1 MVINIISIRK
11 VEVGESTYP
20 PAVVAMLVLSICQMF
35 WLLSY
40 FIMSGK
46 GALWKASTAAAT
58 LLIWA
63 CFNFGEW
70 DETRRRSAISIISHL
85 SVAADRDRMLP
96 HFHSPSSG
104 LGSVDAVGSLCP
116 DIGLSLMNRP
126 GAIVAVTVLRYHN
139 RYCGASNTIRSDCAG
154 VLRVSPHVVL
164 VFFFNAA
171 SGRIGWLRRTR

>member
-35 WLLSY
+35 WLVLY

-58 LLIWA
+58 MLFWA

-70 DETRRRSAISIISHL
+70 DESRRALRLFLLHICLSRRTETERSLGFI
-85 SVAADRDRMLP
+85 P
-96 HFHSPSSG
+96 PSSG
-104 LGSVDAVGSLCP
+104 LGIVIRFDSLRFAR
-116 DIGLSLMNRP
+116 GLGFS
-126 GAIVAVTVLRYHN
+126 
-139 RYCGASNTIRSDCAG
+139 
-154 VLRVSPHVVL
+154 
-164 VFFFNAA
+164 
-171 SGRIGWLRRTR
+171 

>member
-1 MVINIISIRK
+1 MVSTFKGPLVGLLLVVAYASMVINIISIRK

-58 LLIWA
+58 MLFWA
-63 CFNFGEW
+63 CFNF
-70 DETRRRSAISIISHL
+70 
-85 SVAADRDRMLP
+85 
-96 HFHSPSSG
+96 
-104 LGSVDAVGSLCP
+104 
-116 DIGLSLMNRP
+116 

-154 VLRVSPHVVL
+154 VLRGVMALGWSLFGLDLIFLGYLASLVSSSRSSWSQPLHNIPPLVRVVDPE
-164 VFFFNAA
+164 APKH
-171 SGRIGWLRRTR
+171 